1 MGPIKQA
8 LAVATVA
15 LIVAWYTRIWPFQ
28 TPSILTEILDDEYD
42 YIIVGGGSAGSVMA
56 GRLSEDGDK
65 KVLLLEAG
73 SHYDKNPLL
82 HVPFAWLSLLK
93 TEYDWGYYTEPQ
105 NASFLGMNGRRGYWP
120 RGRVLG
126 GSGMINGLQYTRG
139 TKHDFDEW
147 EKNGCKGWS
156 FKDVLPYFLKSEDML
171 IDDLKSSPFHS
182 TGGALGVSGGR
193 VTPLADLYMQSCGEL
208 GYPINDYNGEGEEGC
223 SRIQVNV
230 RNGVRSSTS
239 VEYLGKTFDRKNL
252 HISINSFVT
261 KVEIE
266 EKKATGVYVI
276 RNGRKVL
283 IKARKEIILSA
294 GALNTP
300 QILMLSGVGP
310 KDHLNEHGIKVVA
323 DLPVG
328 QNLQDHVMTWMFSRI
343 NVSYSLTPG
352 LVENMWTK
360 LTYEPVH
367 EISNN
372 LVCATSKASD
382 QPAHTRSLIRAFAS
396 RLSIL

>member
-1 MGPIKQA
+1 
-8 LAVATVA
+8 
-15 LIVAWYTRIWPFQ
+15 
-28 TPSILTEILDDEYD
+28 
-42 YIIVGGGSAGSVMA
+42 
-56 GRLSEDGDK
+56 
-65 KVLLLEAG
+65 
-73 SHYDKNPLL
+73 
-82 HVPFAWLSLLK
+82 
-93 TEYDWGYYTEPQ
+93 
-105 NASFLGMNGRRGYWP
+105 
-120 RGRVLG
+120 
-126 GSGMINGLQYTRG
+126 
-139 TKHDFDEW
+139 
-147 EKNGCKGWS
+147 
-156 FKDVLPYFLKSEDML
+156 
-171 IDDLKSSPFHS
+171 
-182 TGGALGVSGGR
+182 
-193 VTPLADLYMQSCGEL
+193 MQSCEEL

-252 HISINSFVT
+252 HISVNSFVT

-310 KDHLNEHGIKVVA
+310 KDHLNEHGIKVVV

-343 NVSYSLTPG
+343 NVSYSLTAG

-382 QPAHTRSLIRAFAS
+382 QPAHTRSLIRAFAC